1 MQQNYDEEE
10 NYLYNFDSSNRLVK
24 CRSWCRYYST
34 LSNFKTSHH
43 IFSRWNTEEQCIV
56 ATDSNNVTSSS
67 YMTIE
72 YYDNNGQLHGWRY
85 HCWQLQL
92 CYHGQP
98 IVDYNATL
106 YVGLYLLLHDA
117 YVVYAN
123 TGVDAD
129 KVTDSNNNIIT
140 NTNPANN
147 NNNII
152 TNTNPA
158 NNNNNIITNTN
169 PANNNNNIITNTSR
183 FLTYFDKLPP
193 ELMERIL
200 AEISPAVKINK
211 FFVAA
216 GMSLLFPDMI
226 QAVSHHCAKSSK
238 TTTSTE
244 FSDLW

>member
-152 TNTNPA
+152 TNT
-158 NNNNNIITNTN
+158 
-169 PANNNNNIITNTSR
+169 SR